1 MNFQE
6 FKQGRFNCRK
16 KSLLLCLPFALLSIS
31 ANKAL
36 ALEDNGM
43 SQINNVRQL
52 DSKKGLNSPQENKG
66 KSQITNVQQL
76 RDVSPTDWAY
86 EALRSL
92 VDRYS
97 DERSLAPQ
105 SVSSDRRKTTGT
117 HSRPR
122 ERRVAPASRRDFASF
137 RSCGS
142 HRCISGFLNQTY
154 RGNQPLSRYEFAAGL
169 NSCLNQI
176 ERLIASSDNVDRSD
190 VETVQRLSQEFEA
203 ELAALGG
210 KIDNQENRTAIL
222 EDNQFST
229 TTKLLGNLFLNFTG
243 AFADGDI
250 AVETSNL
257 DAPLNIRPAAR
268 DAGNNPFFSVVED
281 DPEITYSYYTW
292 LNFNSSFSGKDNL
305 AIQLVAGN
313 GSSPANTFASAG
325 LFNTFGTPF
334 TDQTGA
340 PGASDVAIRE
350 LFYDF
355 PIGDKLRV
363 IVGPRINWY
372 RYFDNNAYS
381 FFLTGAGSFNSSG
394 GTLVNPID
402 RGSGAIITYALN
414 DSIDLKVGYLGEN
427 TEFLP
432 AAFFNTSSDPNEGLF
447 NATQTLTAEID
458 FAIADS
464 ANVRLMYTR
473 STVDNNVPIFDA
485 DGNLT
490 GFGVGGAT
498 GEPIYGVADDGFG
511 GTIGDAP
518 GDTFSVNFDWA
529 IVDEFGIFGRYNFGS
544 TSIRPTTPGIENG
557 EVDAQAFQFGVAF
570 PDLAKEGAL
579 GTISFVVPF
588 DVIDGEE
595 FLVSGAGD
603 GGTQFEF
610 EATYHYP
617 LNLNLAVV
625 PAFYLIAN
633 PNNFED
639 NPNIYVGNL
648 RMQFGF

>member
-1 MNFQE
+1 MNF
-6 FKQGRFNCRK
+6 RK
-16 KSLLLCLPFALLSIS
+16 TQQWCDRNKNSHLFHNSILLSLPLALFSIS
-31 ANKAL
+31 ANKVL
-36 ALEDNGM
+36 ASEEGEAM
-43 SQINNVRQL
+43 SQVNNVRQL
-52 DSKKGLNSPQENKG
+52 ESNKVINNPQEDRG
-66 KSQITNVQQL
+66 ISQITNVQQL

-92 VDRYS
+92 VDRY
-97 DERSLAPQ
+97 
-105 SVSSDRRKTTGT
+105 G
-117 HSRPR
+117 
-122 ERRVAPASRRDFASF
+122 
-137 RSCGS
+137 
-142 HRCISGFLNQTY
+142 CISGFGDRTY
-154 RGNQPLSRYEFAAGL
+154 RGNQPLSRYEFAAGV

-176 ERLIASSDNVDRSD
+176 ERLITSSESVSSEDIATIR
-190 VETVQRLSQEFEA
+190 RLSQEFEA
-203 ELAALGG
+203 ELATLGG
-210 KIDNQENRTAIL
+210 RVDEIESRTAIL

-229 TTKLLGNLFLNFTG
+229 TTKLLGNLFVNITG
-243 AFADGDI
+243 ATADGDI
-250 AVETSNL
+250 SVETGNL
-257 DAPLNIRPAAR
+257 DTPLNLRPAGR
-268 DAGNNPFFSVVED
+268 DSNNNPIVSVVED

-292 LNFNSSFSGKDNL
+292 LNFNSSFTGKDNL
-305 AIQLVAGN
+305 AVQLVAGN
-313 GSSPANTFASAG
+313 GTSPANTYASAG

-334 TDQTGA
+334 TDQTGTA
-340 PGASDVAIRE
+340 SGTSDVEVRE
-350 LFYDF
+350 IFYDF
-355 PIGDKLRV
+355 PIGDRLRV
-363 IVGPRINWY
+363 VVGPRINWY

-381 FFLTGAGSFNSSG
+381 FFLTGAGSFNSLG

-402 RGSGAIITYALN
+402 RGSGAVITFAVN

-432 AAFFNTSSDPNEGLF
+432 AAFFNTSSDPGEGLF

-458 FAIADS
+458 FAIADR

-473 STVDNNVPIFDA
+473 STVDNNVPILDA

-518 GDTFSVNFDWA
+518 GDTVSVNFDWR
-529 IVDEFGIFGRYNFGS
+529 ILDEFGIFGRYNFGS
-544 TSIRPTTPGIENG
+544 TSIKPTTPGIEDG

-579 GTISFVVPF
+579 GTVSFVVPF
-588 DVIDGEE
+588 DVLDGEE
-595 FLVSGAGD
+595 FLVSGGGD

-617 LNLNLAVV
+617 LNFNLAVV
-625 PAFYLIAN
+625 PAFYFIAN

-639 NPNIYVGNL
+639 NSNIYVGNL
-648 RMQFGF
+648 RMQFRF